1 MLMCTVFVV
10 NGIAADFFI
19 GMTLFITS
27 MIGNLFFYVNPYKDP
42 EAVYTEDGLDMSMD
56 KMEFKIF
63 DMTINIL
70 GDLHSK

>member
-1 MLMCTVFVV
+1 
-10 NGIAADFFI
+10 
-19 GMTLFITS
+19 